1 MVTLSSWSL
10 RQGVGFL
17 RVGLRVPGE
26 RSAWDR
32 RNPDHTAGLLLH
44 RRLRQS
50 GWVTLLHRWDWFLW
64 SLKAASFG
72 CPLFSLRSDGGK
84 SPKWFTTICAA
95 HKDIWLFIAP
105 KEWGNSQNGCNFHKN
120 MDFLVFFSFAL
131 QLVSRPLFSLAT
143 YLVSWWALFVPNC
156 MLTLDLLTWVSVW

>member
-1 MVTLSSWSL
+1 MVKIMVTLSSWSL

-17 RVGLRVPGE
+17 HVGLRVPGE

-64 SLKAASFG
+64 SLKSASFG
-72 CPLFSLRSDGGK
+72 HLWFSLRSDGGK

-95 HKDIWLFIAP
+95 PKDIRLFSAP

-120 MDFLVFFSFAL
+120 MDFLG
-131 QLVSRPLFSLAT
+131 LFYLLCSLSPDH
-143 YLVSWWALFVPNC
+143 YSYWPHIWFPGGLFLCQTVC
-156 MLTLDLLTWVSVW
+156 WRWICWLG